1 MTQEEYPNSHFLT
14 TGKMNKEGLS
24 TPGTSQFYG
33 KATIFKQ
40 DSEINSW
47 TGGNLASNG
56 HDVAKFF
63 YNLLGSD
70 QKLLSSASLDY
81 MQKWRTLD
89 KGWAK
94 GLLDYGAGLMIL
106 NVDL

>member
-1 MTQEEYPNSHFLT
+1 VTQEEYPNFHFLT

-33 KATIFKQ
+33 KATIFEQ

-47 TGGNLASNG
+47 TGGNLSSNG
-56 HDVAKFF
+56 HDIAKFF

-70 QKLLSSASLDY
+70 QKLLSSASMDY
-81 MQKWRTLD
+81 MLKTRLLD

-94 GLLDYGAGLMIL
+94 GLLDYGAGLMVL